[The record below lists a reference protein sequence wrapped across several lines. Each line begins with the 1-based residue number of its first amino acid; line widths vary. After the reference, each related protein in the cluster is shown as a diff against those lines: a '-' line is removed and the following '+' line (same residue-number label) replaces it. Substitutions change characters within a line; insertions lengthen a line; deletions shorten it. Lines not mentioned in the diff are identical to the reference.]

1 MISAKVTH
9 AIHVLLQIERQ
20 QRYTGKVRLFT
31 PADFGTQSF
40 FHKATL
46 RAVLKTLTEKGYIG
60 RKSGRGII
68 TYELLR
74 DPAQVTVYELVCV
87 FHGSICIGEAYDHR
101 LMVGAGCYPVSE
113 HRALSAFG
121 KELTGSLERALQVPI
136 TRFAVSDAGYPPI
149 KTAIQITN

>member
-31 PADFGTQSF
+31 PADFGMQSF

-101 LMVGAGCYPVSE
+101 LTVGA
-113 HRALSAFG
+113 
-121 KELTGSLERALQVPI
+121 ERALQVPI
-136 TRFAVSDAGYPPI
+136 TRFAVSDAGYPPV